1 MLHSKPEGFED
12 NGEDRLRATVVTK
25 SSPVHGHSFGTV
37 VRVRATVKIAVGSA
51 SSMTA

>member
-1 MLHSKPEGFED
+1 GFED
-12 NGEDRLRATVVTK
+12 TGEDRLRATEVTT
-25 SSPVHGHSFGTV
+25 SSPVHGHSFGKD